1 MKSIYLDASVPSC
14 YYEKDTSER
23 GKITRKWWD
32 SQINSYRVV
41 ISTLILKELKALET
55 EDKRKALLSLVED
68 FPVLKINPLAER
80 LARNYIEEKIIPYN
94 VPNDALHIALVV
106 VYKVDILLTWDLAH
120 LARKEVERK
129 VNAFNIMSGY
139 PRICITTP
147 EKLLKEGGR

>member
-41 ISTLILKELKALET
+41 ISTLMLEELKALET
-55 EDKRKALLSLVED
+55 EDKREVLLSLVQG
-68 FPVLKINPLAER
+68 FPVVKVNPLAKKV
-80 LARNYIEEKIIPYN
+80 AKSYIEEKIIPYN
-94 VPNDALHIALVV
+94 AFNDALHIALVV
-106 VYKVDILLTWDLAH
+106 VYSVDILLTWDLAH

-129 VNAFNIMSGY
+129 VNAFNVISGY
-139 PRICITTP
+139 PRIRITTP
-147 EKLLKEGGR
+147 EKLLKEGGK